1 MPACLPA
8 CRVPACLPAHT
19 TPCLPACLQHLSR
32 QMGDAFGGSLSSAVG
47 RYLQLFE
54 AAGQLSQQ
62 PEAALLAAVELSS
75 TAGAVV
81 SPLQKARM
89 LALCRPL
96 HPDVAAI
103 VRAGLIHFSLLE
115 PADAAEA
122 AALGAGLAAGEE
134 APAPSAGT
142 EC

>member
-1 MPACLPA
+1 
-8 CRVPACLPAHT
+8 
-19 TPCLPACLQHLSR
+19 
-32 QMGDAFGGSLSSAVG
+32 MGDMFGDSMSSAVG
-47 RYLQLFE
+47 RYLQLFD

-75 TAGAVV
+75 TAGVV

-103 VRAGLIHFSLLE
+103 MRAGLIHFGLIE
-115 PADAAEA
+115 PADAVEA
-122 AALGAGLAAGEE
+122 AALGAGLDGCEE
-134 APAPSAGT
+134 APAPSAVTG
-142 EC
+142 